1 MASQLDKTQ
10 LRSMSLRVASTWL
23 KLAFSMDEYARLS
36 MLEGFAAE
44 NPGVWVNKGRRG
56 FGIAQDKFPGM
67 HPNWTTPRD
76 TGVYR
81 GALKAVEK
89 VLRGAGVTGTGAEE
103 VLQELNMNAGTPSG
117 PSYRRI
123 FYTVG
128 ESNRKHGKDLDT
140 GKLTPNDSSIG
151 GALNRWVTQKALNV
165 IQTQHEKMETAY
177 PTTGAPEGQADPF
190 RGVGTQALT
199 DEDRMRLLLMAM
211 KSRSSIGKR
220 VREFIDRE
228 IGSYWPK
235 ADADIVRAF
244 MEKIG
249 DSTYSTPPK
258 SWRQRKDDPR
268 PEAEAWFASAVKRIG
283 SALEKELGVSR
294 QRISNVLGGGAQKVI
309 KFMEKIGEK
318 ANVETLVDQFADE
331 IEYLE
336 AGPGLNIRGS
346 KKSQELPFNQTP
358 IDPHNIMQMWMQ
370 KKKEDA
376 DAAIDEPGAT
386 LDNSLDDEGT
396 TACGCDGDDGN
407 EVMADKT
414 VSVGPLNFTVGP
426 VPGAGSGAMRFAT
439 QRVAAMWLEKRK

>member
-36 MLEGFAAE
+36 ILEGFAAE
-44 NPGVWVNKGRRG
+44 TPGRWVNKGRRG

-103 VLQELNMNAGTPSG
+103 VLQELNANAGTSSG

-128 ESNRKHGKDLDT
+128 ESNRKHGRDKDLDS
-140 GKLTPNDSSIG
+140 GKMTPNDSEIG
-151 GALNRWVTQKALNV
+151 GALNRWVHQKALNV
-165 IQTQHEKMETAY
+165 VQTRHEVMETAY
-177 PTTGAPEGQADPF
+177 PTTGAPEGAADPF
-190 RGVGTQALT
+190 RGLGTQALT

-211 KSRSSIGKR
+211 KSRSSVGNG
-220 VREFIDRE
+220 VRDFIDRE
-228 IGSYWPK
+228 IVRFWSK

-244 MEKIG
+244 MEKIS
-249 DSTYSTPPK
+249 DPTYSMPP
-258 SWRQRKDDPR
+258 STWRQRKDDPR
-268 PEAEAWFASAVKRIG
+268 PEADAWFASAVKRIG
-283 SALEKELGVSR
+283 KVLEKDLGVSR

-318 ANVETLVDQFADE
+318 ANIETLVDQFADE

-336 AGPGLNIRGS
+336 AGPGINIRGS
-346 KKSQELPFNQTP
+346 KRSQELPIEQTP
-358 IDPHNIMQMWMQ
+358 IDPHNIMQMWME

-376 DAAIDEPGAT
+376 AAEAEEPGAT
-386 LDNSLDDEGT
+386 LDNSLDNET
-396 TACGCDGDDGN
+396 VACGCDESD
-407 EVMADKT
+407 
-414 VSVGPLNFTVGP
+414 
-426 VPGAGSGAMRFAT
+426 AT
-439 QRVAAMWLEKRK
+439 RLAARRIAAAWMEKHQ